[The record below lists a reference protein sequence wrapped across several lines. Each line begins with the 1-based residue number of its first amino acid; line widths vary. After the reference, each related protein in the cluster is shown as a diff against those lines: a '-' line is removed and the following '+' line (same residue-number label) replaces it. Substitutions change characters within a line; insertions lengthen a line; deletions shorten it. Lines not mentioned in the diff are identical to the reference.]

1 MQNTNRKV
9 FDNLVSRTKIY
20 LVIIFLLLLF
30 ISIQFNNLILPSILI
45 FAAIIGYT
53 YFANNKRKSEIS
65 ETLQDLTLT
74 VDSTAKSSLINS
86 PFPLL
91 ILETNGN
98 IVWKSSSFVTEFQ
111 HIDVNDYIDE
121 LVYDIKAQIENEKQV
136 NKDKTI
142 QKQIKIDKKIYRV
155 YGKFVNS
162 RNKEKKN
169 KKEYM
174 MVLYFLDETEKCK
187 LQEEYE
193 NSKTCIG
200 MIMVDNYEE
209 TFQLLESEEV
219 AQCKAEID
227 KYIYEWINKWD
238 GVLVKSE
245 RDRYICFFEQR
256 HLKAI
261 KEDKFSILDKI
272 KEIDLKSKVQ
282 LTLSIAISNE
292 GATQKD
298 KYKSVT
304 TAMDIVLGR
313 GGDQAVIRENDI
325 YKFFGGRT
333 QEVERR
339 TKVKAR
345 VVAHA
350 LENLIQESSKV
361 LIMGHTNPD
370 IDALGSAMGMYRF
383 VKNMNKNGYIIDSEN
398 AAALD
403 SFKEVLAKE
412 EEYEDVLISKEVAL
426 ENIDEDTLLIVVD
439 THKKNYVESEEILEK
454 CPKVVIIDHH
464 RRSADFI
471 ENATLMFQEVYASSA
486 AELVTELLQYA
497 TQKVDLKTIEAE
509 SLYAG
514 IMMDTKNFTFKT
526 GVRTFEAAA
535 YLRRCGVDIIRVK
548 KWFQSDLESFNK
560 IADIVKRAEIVND
573 TIAIS
578 INKEKTKDASIVC
591 AKAADELLTISD
603 ITASFVLGYM
613 EDKRICISG
622 RSIGDINVQVIL
634 EKLRRRR
641 TYYPCRS
648 TSRRNDNGRSKT
660 RTNNKNK
667 WILYRNITIKIA
679 TVPGLN
685 GNKLP

>member
-634 EKLRRRR
+634 EKLRRWR

-667 WILYRNITIKIA
+667 
-679 TVPGLN
+679 
-685 GNKLP
+685 

>member
-45 FAAIIGYT
+45 FAAIIGYK

-648 TSRRNDNGRSKT
+648 TGRRNDNGRSKT

-667 WILYRNITIKIA
+667 
-679 TVPGLN
+679 
-685 GNKLP
+685 